1 MFSRYNFTTNKKP
14 IDSPMQVRIFR
25 AVIVLACLLCL
36 FGSQTVFAKKMYRWV
51 DDHGNTFFSDLV
63 PPEQS
68 QYRRD
73 SLSKTGRVIEVTEK
87 AKTKEQL
94 EQEKRLEELRK
105 EQEKL
110 IVNQKFHDKA
120 LLSTFHSKED
130 LLMAL
135 KIKLQ
140 VLDTQKR
147 ILEGNLTRFTEQ
159 LKNQQKQAATFE
171 RDAQKVPQKVFAEIK
186 SSQEQIQQNHL
197 AINVNIDKHNQIK
210 NEYNADIERFEFLTQ
225 SAKDSASAPNFTIPS
240 LKEANELGLFYCEN
254 DHQCNKAWEIAR
266 TFVNFHS
273 TTLADIYND
282 KLIMNRPPAKD
293 SDLSLSLSKIA
304 INDNDY
310 QLFLDIRCRESSQGK
325 ELCASQKVKDIR
337 SAFRPYINNALSR
350 AAQQ

>member
-1 MFSRYNFTTNKKP
+1 
-14 IDSPMQVRIFR
+14 MQVRIFR
-25 AVIVLACLLCL
+25 AAIILSCLLCL
-36 FGSQTVFAKKMYRWV
+36 FGSQTVFAKKMYRWL

-87 AKTKEQL
+87 AKTKAQL
-94 EQEKRLEELRK
+94 EQEKRLEKLRK

-110 IVNQKFHDKA
+110 IATQKLHDKA

-135 KIKLQ
+135 KVKLQ
-140 VLDTQKR
+140 ALDAQKR
-147 ILEGNLTRFTEQ
+147 ILEGDLTRFTEQ

-171 RDAQKVPQKVFAEIK
+171 RDAQKVSQKILAEIK
-186 SSQEQIQQNHL
+186 SSQEQIQQSHS
-197 AINVNIDKHNQIK
+197 AIKVNIDKHNQIK
-210 NEYNADIERFEFLTQ
+210 KKYNADIERFELLTQ
-225 SAKDSASAPNFTIPS
+225 SEKDSAPNLTIPS
-240 LKEANELGLFYCEN
+240 IKEANELGLFYCEN

-273 TTLADIYND
+273 TTLADIDND
-282 KLIMNRPPAKD
+282 KLISNRPPAKD
-293 SDLSLSLSKIA
+293 SDLSISISKIV
-304 INDNDY
+304 ISNNDY
-310 QLFLDIRCRESSQGK
+310 QLFLDIRCRESSLGK

-337 SAFRPYINNALSR
+337 SAFRPLINDALFR

>member
-1 MFSRYNFTTNKKP
+1 
-14 IDSPMQVRIFR
+14 MQIRIFR
-25 AVIVLACLLCL
+25 AVIFLACLLCL

-63 PPEQS
+63 PPGQS

-87 AKTKEQL
+87 AKTKEQM
-94 EQEKRLEELRK
+94 EQENRLEALRK

-110 IVNQKFHDKA
+110 IASQKLHDMA

-130 LLMAL
+130 LLTAL
-135 KIKLQ
+135 KVKLQ

-159 LKNQQKQAATFE
+159 LKNQQKQAAIFE
-171 RDAQKVPQKVFAEIK
+171 RDAQKVPEKILADIR
-186 SSQEQIQQNHL
+186 SSKEQIQQSHS
-197 AINVNIDKHNQIK
+197 AIKEYTDTYNQIK
-210 NEYNADIERFEFLTQ
+210 NEYTADIERFEFLTQ
-225 SAKDSASAPNFTIPS
+225 SVKKSAPNFKIPS
-240 LKEANELGLFYCEN
+240 IKEANELGLFYCEN
-254 DHQCNKAWEIAR
+254 DHKCNKAWEIAR

-273 TTLADIYND
+273 TTLPDIYND
-282 KLIMNRPPAKD
+282 KLIMNRPPGND
-293 SDLSLSLSKIA
+293 SDLSLSVSKIA

-337 SAFRPYINNALSR
+337 SAFRPFINNALFR